1 MQVGSL
7 YEQAVELSPRAAR
20 IAATLLVQE
29 PGLPAPLRRSL
40 AIALGALTR
49 GGGDGA
55 GQAHDEGIEP
65 VAPSRSDRDARAA
78 QRFVKACRE
87 VCTHP

>member
-29 PGLPAPLRRSL
+29 PGLPPTLRRSL
-40 AIALGALTR
+40 SIALDAL
-49 GGGDGA
+49 GGGA
-55 GQAHDEGIEP
+55 NEGEGGMNEEDD
-65 VAPSRSDRDARAA
+65 ARRAASRLDRDARAA
-78 QRFVKACRE
+78 ERFVDACRQ
-87 VCTHP
+87 VCTHH